1 MPTSLQ
7 FFRPYT
13 LRFMDILSDQLL
25 VRRAIPVKAIVT
37 PLWKEEA
44 QQQLQAQINQFDG
57 QLQQLELQ
65 VQQMMSELQRQMI
78 GQPSDVLNA
87 QIQDLQAQGNARKSE
102 LLEQKNQILQQLN
115 QVQMLEMEQ
124 EVEQGQIDNFF
135 HIQKGDHLIRKMQ
148 VEVVIR
154 DGVVEDIRGEL

>member
-1 MPTSLQ
+1 
-7 FFRPYT
+7 
-13 LRFMDILSDQLL
+13 
-25 VRRAIPVKAIVT
+25 
-37 PLWKEEA
+37 
-44 QQQLQAQINQFDG
+44 
-57 QLQQLELQ
+57 
-65 VQQMMSELQRQMI
+65 MI

-135 HIQKGDHLIRKMQ
+135 HIKKGDHLIRKMQ

-154 DGVVEDIRGEL
+154 DGVIEDIRGEL

>member
-1 MPTSLQ
+1 
-7 FFRPYT
+7 
-13 LRFMDILSDQLL
+13 MDILSDQLL

-87 QIQDLQAQGNARKSE
+87 QMQDLQAQANARKSE

-115 QVQMLEMEQ
+115 QVQLVEMEQ

-135 HIQKGDHLIRKMQ
+135 HLKKGDHLIRKMQ

>member
-1 MPTSLQ
+1 ME
-7 FFRPYT
+7 
-13 LRFMDILSDQLL
+13 ILSDKLL

-57 QLQQLELQ
+57 QLQQ
-65 VQQMMSELQRQMI
+65 QMI
-78 GQPSDVLNA
+78 GQPSDAMNA
-87 QIQDLQAQGNARKSE
+87 QIQDLQAQANARKSE

-115 QVQMLEMEQ
+115 QVQLLEMEQ

-135 HIQKGDHLIRKMQ
+135 HLQKGDHLIRKMQ
-148 VEVVIR
+148 VEVVLR